1 MARCGLRLGH
11 PAQLRSG
18 RTFDS
23 VELKTDQRTP
33 DAGRLAIVR
42 CDFHAK
48 SLAMLESAVGAVGY
62 VIRKL
67 NQVRESGDT
76 SQSRF
81 EAIEIIE
88 AVILALVAVATAWS
102 GYQAAQWA
110 GKRAENYAEASRLR
124 VTAEGLATLAGQE
137 RIYDSDTFNSW
148 LAAKLDGKQKAAEFF
163 ERRFRDEYRPAFT
176 AWSRTDPFNN
186 AQAPPGP
193 IFMPEYHN
201 AKHEQFLGLNKKAAE
216 VADQGTKSGETGD
229 QYVRIT
235 VLLATVLLITAI
247 GQRFYFKTVRV
258 VFMILACA
266 LLCLPLLQLLMLP
279 RI

>member
-1 MARCGLRLGH
+1 
-11 PAQLRSG
+11 
-18 RTFDS
+18 
-23 VELKTDQRTP
+23 
-33 DAGRLAIVR
+33 
-42 CDFHAK
+42 
-48 SLAMLESAVGAVGY
+48 MLESVGPVGY

-67 NQVRESGDT
+67 NQVRENVLP

-81 EAIEIIE
+81 ETIEIIE

-110 GKRAENYAEASRLR
+110 GKRAEKYAEASRLR

-148 LAAKLDGKQKAAEFF
+148 LAAKLDGKEEAASFF
-163 ERRFRDEYRPAFT
+163 ERRFRDEYRSAFM
-176 AWSRTDPFNN
+176 AWLATDPFKN

-193 IFMPEYHN
+193 IFMPDYHN
-201 AKHEQFLGLNKKAAE
+201 AKHEQFLGLSNQAAE
-216 VADQGTKSGETGD
+216 VADQGIRSGETGD
-229 QYVRIT
+229 KYVRIT

-247 GQRFYFKTVRV
+247 GQRFRVKAARV
-258 VFMILACA
+258 VFMILACL
-266 LLCLPLLQLLMLP
+266 LLCLPVLQLLMLP

>member
-1 MARCGLRLGH
+1 
-11 PAQLRSG
+11 
-18 RTFDS
+18 
-23 VELKTDQRTP
+23 
-33 DAGRLAIVR
+33 
-42 CDFHAK
+42 
-48 SLAMLESAVGAVGY
+48 MLESVGPIGY

-67 NQVRESGDT
+67 NQVRQNGHT
-76 SQSRF
+76 SERRF

-88 AVILALVAVATAWS
+88 ALILALVAVATAWS
-102 GYQAAQWA
+102 GYQAASWA
-110 GKRAENYAEASRLR
+110 GRRAEQYAESSRRR

-148 LAAKLDGKQKAAEFF
+148 LAAKLDNKQQAAEFF
-163 ERRFRDEYRPAFT
+163 ERRFRDEYRPAFA
-176 AWSRTDPFNN
+176 AWLHTDPFNN

-201 AKHEQFLGLNKKAAE
+201 AKHEQFLSLNKQAAE
-216 VADQGTKSGETGD
+216 IADRGTKSGETGD

-247 GQRFYFKTVRV
+247 GQRFRFRAARLA
-258 VFMILACA
+258 FMIFAWI
-266 LLCLPLLQLLMLP
+266 LLCLPLSQLLRLP

>member
-1 MARCGLRLGH
+1 MINRAFGKTKEARET
-11 PAQLRSG
+11 S
-18 RTFDS
+18 
-23 VELKTDQRTP
+23 
-33 DAGRLAIVR
+33 
-42 CDFHAK
+42 
-48 SLAMLESAVGAVGY
+48 
-62 VIRKL
+62 
-67 NQVRESGDT
+67 DT

-88 AVILALVAVATAWS
+88 AFILALVAVATAWS
-102 GYQAAQWA
+102 GYQAAEWA
-110 GKRAENYAEASRLR
+110 GKRAQDYSKADRLR

-148 LAAKLDGKQKAAEFF
+148 LGAKLDNKKEAADFF
-163 ERRFRDEYRPAFT
+163 ERRFRDEYRTAFA
-176 AWSRTDPFNN
+176 AWMSTDPFNN

-201 AKHEQFLGLNKKAAE
+201 AKHEQFLGLNKQAAD
-216 VADQGTKSGETGD
+216 VADQGAKSGETGD

-247 GQRFYFKTVRV
+247 GQRFRFKTVRV
-258 VFMILACA
+258 VFMILACL
-266 LLCLPLLQLLMLP
+266 LLCLPLWQLLVLP

>member
-1 MARCGLRLGH
+1 
-11 PAQLRSG
+11 
-18 RTFDS
+18 
-23 VELKTDQRTP
+23 
-33 DAGRLAIVR
+33 
-42 CDFHAK
+42 
-48 SLAMLESAVGAVGY
+48 MLESAVGAVGY

-67 NQVRESGDT
+67 NQVRDNVLP

-102 GYQAAQWA
+102 GYQAARWA
-110 GKRAENYAEASRLR
+110 GMRAENYAEASRLR

-137 RIYDSDTFNSW
+137 RIYDNDTFNSW
-148 LAAKLDGKQKAAEFF
+148 LAAKLDGKEQAAEFF
-163 ERRFRDEYRPAFT
+163 ERRFRDEYRPAFA
-176 AWSRTDPFNN
+176 AWMKTDPFNN

-201 AKHEQFLGLNKKAAE
+201 SNHEHYLRLNKKAGKMP
-216 VADQGTKSGETGD
+216 DQGTKSGETGD
-229 QYVRIT
+229 NYVRIT

-247 GQRFYFKTVRV
+247 GQRFHFKAVRV
-258 VFMILACA
+258 VFMFLAFL
-266 LLCLPLLQLLMLP
+266 LLCLPLLRLLMLP

>member
-1 MARCGLRLGH
+1 
-11 PAQLRSG
+11 
-18 RTFDS
+18 
-23 VELKTDQRTP
+23 
-33 DAGRLAIVR
+33 
-42 CDFHAK
+42 
-48 SLAMLESAVGAVGY
+48 MLESVGPLGY

-67 NQVRESGDT
+67 NQVRENAPS

-81 EAIEIIE
+81 EAIEVIE

-102 GYQAAQWA
+102 GYQAARWA
-110 GKRAENYAEASRLR
+110 GMRAENYAEASRLR

-148 LAAKLDGKQKAAEFF
+148 LAAKLDDKEKAAEFF

-176 AWSRTDPFNN
+176 AWLKADPFNN
-186 AQAPPGP
+186 VQAPPGP

-201 AKHEQFLGLNKKAAE
+201 AKHEQFLGLNKKGAE

-247 GQRFYFKTVRV
+247 GQRFHFKTVRV
-258 VFMILACA
+258 VFMILACL
-266 LLCLPLLQLLMLP
+266 LLCLPLWQLLVLP

>member
-1 MARCGLRLGH
+1 
-11 PAQLRSG
+11 
-18 RTFDS
+18 
-23 VELKTDQRTP
+23 
-33 DAGRLAIVR
+33 
-42 CDFHAK
+42 
-48 SLAMLESAVGAVGY
+48 MLESVGPLGY

-67 NQVRESGDT
+67 NQVRENVSS

-81 EAIEIIE
+81 EGIEIIE

-110 GKRAENYAEASRLR
+110 GKRAEQYAAASRLR

-137 RIYDSDTFNSW
+137 RIYDSDTFNGW
-148 LAAKLDGKQKAAEFF
+148 LAAKFDGDEEAASFF
-163 ERRFRDEYRPAFT
+163 ERRFRDEYRPAFA
-176 AWSRTDPFNN
+176 AWLSTDPFNN

-193 IFMPEYHN
+193 IFMPQYHN
-201 AKHEQFLGLNKKAAE
+201 AKHEQFLGLNKQAAE

-247 GQRFYFKTVRV
+247 GQRFHFKTVRV
-258 VFMILACA
+258 VFMILAFL
-266 LLCLPLLQLLMLP
+266 LLCLPLWQLLTLP

>member
-1 MARCGLRLGH
+1 
-11 PAQLRSG
+11 
-18 RTFDS
+18 
-23 VELKTDQRTP
+23 
-33 DAGRLAIVR
+33 
-42 CDFHAK
+42 
-48 SLAMLESAVGAVGY
+48 MLESVGPVGY

-76 SQSRF
+76 SQTRF
-81 EAIEIIE
+81 EVIEIIE
-88 AVILALVAVATAWS
+88 ALILALVAVATAWS
-102 GYQAAQWA
+102 GYQAAEWA
-110 GKRAENYAEASRLR
+110 GRRAENYAQASRLR

-148 LAAKLDGKQKAAEFF
+148 LAVKLDGKKEAAEFF
-163 ERRFRDEYRPAFT
+163 ERRFRDEYRTAFA
-176 AWSRTDPFNN
+176 AWMSTDPFNN

-201 AKHEQFLGLNKKAAE
+201 AKHERFLSLNKQAAD

-247 GQRFYFKTVRV
+247 GQRFHFKTVRIL
-258 VFMILACA
+258 FMFLAFL
-266 LLCLPLLQLLMLP
+266 LLCMPLWRLLVLP
-279 RI
+279 RM

>member
-1 MARCGLRLGH
+1 
-11 PAQLRSG
+11 
-18 RTFDS
+18 
-23 VELKTDQRTP
+23 
-33 DAGRLAIVR
+33 
-42 CDFHAK
+42 
-48 SLAMLESAVGAVGY
+48 MLESVGPIGY
-62 VIRKL
+62 IIRKL
-67 NQVRESGDT
+67 NQVREKGPS

-88 AVILALVAVATAWS
+88 ALILALVAVATAWS

-110 GKRAENYAEASRLR
+110 GKRAEQYAEATRLR
-124 VTAEGLATLAGQE
+124 ITGEGLVTLAGQE

-148 LAAKLDGKQKAAEFF
+148 LAAKLDSKKEAAEFF
-163 ERRFRDEYRPAFT
+163 ERRFRAEYRTAFA
-176 AWSRTDPFNN
+176 AWMSTDPFNN

-201 AKHEQFLGLNKKAAE
+201 AKHEQFLNLNKQAAD
-216 VADQGTKSGETGD
+216 VTDQGTKSGETGD

-247 GQRFYFKTVRV
+247 GQRFRFKTVRIA
-258 VFMILACA
+258 FMILAFL
-266 LLCLPLLQLLMLP
+266 LLCLPLWQLLVLLP

>member
-1 MARCGLRLGH
+1 
-11 PAQLRSG
+11 
-18 RTFDS
+18 
-23 VELKTDQRTP
+23 
-33 DAGRLAIVR
+33 
-42 CDFHAK
+42 
-48 SLAMLESAVGAVGY
+48 MLESVGAVGY

-67 NQVRESGDT
+67 NQVRENASS

-81 EAIEIIE
+81 ETIEIIE

-102 GYQAAQWA
+102 GYQAARWA
-110 GKRAENYAEASRLR
+110 GMRAENYAQANRLR

-148 LAAKLDGKQKAAEFF
+148 LAAKVDGKAQAAEFF
-163 ERRFRDEYRPAFT
+163 ERRFRNEYRPAFT
-176 AWSRTDPFNN
+176 AWLRTDPFNN

-193 IFMPEYHN
+193 IFMSEYHN
-201 AKHEQFLGLNKKAAE
+201 AKHEQFLGLNRQAAE

-247 GQRFYFKTVRV
+247 GQRFHFRAVRV
-258 VFMILACA
+258 VFMILAFL
-266 LLCLPLLQLLMLP
+266 LLCLPLWQLLTLP

>member
-1 MARCGLRLGH
+1 
-11 PAQLRSG
+11 
-18 RTFDS
+18 
-23 VELKTDQRTP
+23 
-33 DAGRLAIVR
+33 
-42 CDFHAK
+42 
-48 SLAMLESAVGAVGY
+48 MLQSAVGAVGY
-62 VIRKL
+62 VIRKM
-67 NQVRESGDT
+67 NQVRENVSP
-76 SQSRF
+76 SYAHF

-88 AVILALVAVATAWS
+88 ALILALVAVATAWS

-110 GKRAENYAEASRLR
+110 GKRAQQYAEASRLR

-148 LAAKLDGKQKAAEFF
+148 LAAKLDAKAEAAEFF

-176 AWSRTDPFNN
+176 AWWNTDPFNN

-216 VADQGTKSGETGD
+216 VAEQGTKSGETGD
-229 QYVRIT
+229 EYVRIT

-247 GQRFYFKTVRV
+247 GQRFHFKTVRV
-258 VFMILACA
+258 VFMILACL